1 VALLFVIR
9 VIGLPL
15 AVAGTVVAAGTA
27 AGLGVPNKPRPLL
40 YPSALGDSE
49 ESLLD
54 VGNEA
59 RDLVGANGAIRGS
72 VSTNDCPQPV
82 LAVCGAVASR

>member
-1 VALLFVIR
+1 MMSFSVGSGVER
-9 VIGLPL
+9 M
-15 AVAGTVVAAGTA
+15 TA
-27 AGLGVPNKPRPLL
+27 ASL
-40 YPSALGDSE
+40 YPSALDSE

-82 LAVCGAVASR
+82 LAVCGAGASR

>member
-1 VALLFVIR
+1 MRLSVGSGVDRI
-9 VIGLPL
+9 
-15 AVAGTVVAAGTA
+15 TA
-27 AGLGVPNKPRPLL
+27 APL

-59 RDLVGANGAIRGS
+59 GDLVGANGAIRGS
-72 VSTNDCPQPV
+72 VGTNDCP
-82 LAVCGAVASR
+82 